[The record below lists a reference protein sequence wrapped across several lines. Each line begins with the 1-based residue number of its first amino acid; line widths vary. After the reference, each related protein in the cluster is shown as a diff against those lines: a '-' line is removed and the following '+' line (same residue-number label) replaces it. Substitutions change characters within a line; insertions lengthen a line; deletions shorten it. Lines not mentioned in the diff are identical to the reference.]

1 MNEQTWN
8 RIQGGIYGMLVGD
21 ALGVPYEFQESA
33 EIPDLDLI
41 EFHPPADFRRSHE
54 GVPPGTWSDDGAQ
67 ALCLLA
73 SLLEC
78 GKLDQ
83 ADYAQRLVD
92 WYNQGYMAIDQKVFD
107 VGVTTASSIRC
118 LMNGISP
125 ENSGA
130 TGDYDNGN
138 GSLMRV
144 LPLALWHRGS
154 DEDLVESA
162 HRQSHITH
170 AHMRSKVC
178 CALYCLWARNIL
190 REDSEPWANAL
201 ENLRRIYVGNP
212 QATYELEWSVR
223 PEQFE
228 EGSGSGYVVDSL
240 RTAFVIQKSPS
251 FEAIVKAAVKIGN
264 DTDTTACIAGGIA
277 GLRFGMRSIPTRWI
291 EDLRGKE
298 IVEDLLGRLRK
309 VLEKTNG
316 PSYRIDTPGSQAFS
330 ASVQSLAG
338 ALLAKYGLRQV
349 GPVQDHGSDPKGA
362 GRLYLAFYEAPGY
375 FLKIRTTDGAV
386 EVLTGASSAPLD
398 WSDLDAGEKRAWFWP
413 SDSESETGV
422 VKISSQDLLELRD
435 NLSDGHVGW
444 V

>member
-1 MNEQTWN
+1 MTGQQWE

-21 ALGVPYEFQESA
+21 ALGVPYEFQQTE
-33 EIPDLDLI
+33 EIPDLDQI
-41 EFHPPADFRRSHE
+41 EYHPPADFRRSHE
-54 GVPPGTWSDDGAQ
+54 GIPPGTWSDDGAQ
-67 ALCLLA
+67 ALCLLD
-73 SLLEC
+73 SLLVC
-78 GKLDQ
+78 GRFDQ
-83 ADYAQRLVD
+83 ADYARRLVD
-92 WYNQGYMAIDQKVFD
+92 WYNEGYMAVDQNVFD
-107 VGVTTASSIRC
+107 VGITTGSSIRC

-144 LPLALWHRGS
+144 LPLALWHQGS
-154 DEDLVESA
+154 DEDLVEAA
-162 HRQSHITH
+162 HQQSHITH

-190 REDSEPWANAL
+190 REDSEPWTKAL
-201 ENLRRIYVGNP
+201 ANLRRIYEGNA

-240 RTAFVIQKSPS
+240 RTAFAIQRLPS

-277 GLRFGMRSIPTRWI
+277 GLRFGLRSIPTRWI
-291 EDLRGKE
+291 DGLRGKE
-298 IVEDLLGRLRK
+298 IVEELLGKLRA
-309 VLEKTNG
+309 VLEKTNE
-316 PSYRIDTPGSQAFS
+316 PSFRFDTPGGLAFS
-330 ASVQSLAG
+330 AKVQALAG
-338 ALLAKYGLRQV
+338 AWLTKFGLRQV

-362 GRLYLAFYEAPGY
+362 GRLYLAFYEGPGY
-375 FLKIRTTDGAV
+375 LLKIRTADGAT
-386 EVLTGASSAPLD
+386 EVLTGTPSAPSD
-398 WSDLDAGEKRAWFWP
+398 WSDLDADGKRAWFWP
-413 SDSESETGV
+413 SESPLESGKGEIPQQV
-422 VKISSQDLLELRD
+422 LLELQD
-435 NLSDGHVGW
+435 ILSDGHVGW